1 MTLLQ
6 DLQTAT
12 AGLGTR
18 DFLRYLLLESFPDK
32 TVVTASLRARSVVVL
47 RLVADVRPATPVR
60 FCHAGDLFPESV
72 AYRDALL
79 PRLGLSDVTACT
91 GHESRVRPGDTDHVE
106 YLGARYQTGLCTVDE
121 TFHLNDTLAPF
132 DCWISAVYHRRA
144 EARPRLDV
152 EGRLIRVNL
161 LADWSDEDVR
171 RFMRAHE
178 LPFHPLMAGR
188 LPPLPAGEEAAPS
201 YAY

>member
-1 MTLLQ
+1 MTLFQ
-6 DLQTAT
+6 DLQAAT

-18 DFLRYLLLESFPDK
+18 DYLRHLLLDRFPGK

-47 RLVADVRPATPVR
+47 RLVADIRPATPVR
-60 FCHAGDLFPESV
+60 FCHAGDLFPESI
-72 AYRDALL
+72 AYRDTLL
-79 PRLGLSDVTACT
+79 PRLGLTDVAACA
-91 GHESRVRPGDTDHVE
+91 GREPRVRAGDVDHVE
-106 YLGARYQTGLCTVDE
+106 YLGARYQTGPCTVDE
-121 TFHLNDTLAPF
+121 TFHLNDTLAAY

-144 EARPRLDV
+144 AGRPRLDV
-152 EGRLIRVNL
+152 EGRLIRVDA
-161 LADWSDEDVR
+161 LADWTDDDVR
-171 RFMRAHE
+171 RFMRAHD